1 MKCEAITKD
10 DDDDRDLFLTSTV
23 AIEMRIGLILMQEYI
38 AK

>member
-10 DDDDRDLFLTSTV
+10 DGDDRDLFLTSTL
-23 AIEMRIGLILMQEYI
+23 AIKMHISLIEMQEYI